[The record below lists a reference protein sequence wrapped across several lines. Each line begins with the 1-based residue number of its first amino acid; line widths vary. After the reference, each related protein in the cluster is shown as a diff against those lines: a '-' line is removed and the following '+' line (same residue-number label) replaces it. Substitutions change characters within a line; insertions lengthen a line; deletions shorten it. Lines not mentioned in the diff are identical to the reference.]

1 MIPSYYF
8 IINPASLKADKKTAA
23 HISAFFE
30 NREEKIE
37 IVYWTKEQTVSSLV
51 EKAHAAGFTTI
62 VACGG
67 DGTIR
72 EVGKALMGTSLELGI
87 LPLGSGNGIARHY
100 NIPKKLLAALKILVQ
115 HKRQAMDVG
124 KANEDYFFGN
134 IGFGLEVDF
143 IKAYQD
149 KRRHGF
155 GAYVVALINALVSF
169 RYKSFQLVVAD
180 KKRTLRPFIFLLS
193 NTKDQGYG
201 MRLTPE
207 ASSIDG
213 QLQLA
218 VVHKQA
224 AISLGFLMLEVGLF
238 KRPLR
243 QNNVEL
249 QSIKNLTVVANEKN
263 IAYQLDGEYLQGQS
277 TKVEITLLPKALQL
291 IIP

>member
-37 IVYWTKEQTVSSLV
+37 IAYWTKEQTVSSLV
-51 EKAHAAGFTTI
+51 EKAHAAGFSTI

-100 NIPKKLLAALKILVQ
+100 NIPKKLLAALKILVK
-115 HKRQAMDVG
+115 HKKQAMDVG

-155 GAYVVALINALVSF
+155 GAYVVTLINVLVSF

-180 KKRTLRPFIFLLS
+180 KKRILHPFIFFIVQHKRS
-193 NTKDQGYG
+193 
-201 MRLTPE
+201 RLW
-207 ASSIDG
+207 D
-213 QLQLA
+213 
-218 VVHKQA
+218 
-224 AISLGFLMLEVGLF
+224 AI
-238 KRPLR
+238 
-243 QNNVEL
+243 N
-249 QSIKNLTVVANEKN
+249 A
-263 IAYQLDGEYLQGQS
+263 
-277 TKVEITLLPKALQL
+277 
-291 IIP
+291 

>member
-1 MIPSYYF
+1 MEP
-8 IINPASLKADKKTAA
+8 L
-23 HISAFFE
+23 
-30 NREEKIE
+30 
-37 IVYWTKEQTVSSLV
+37 
-51 EKAHAAGFTTI
+51 G
-62 VACGG
+62 
-67 DGTIR
+67 
-72 EVGKALMGTSLELGI
+72 EVGKALIGTSLELGI
-87 LPLGSGNGIARHY
+87 LPLGSGMELQALQH
-100 NIPKKLLAALKILVQ
+100 PQKLLAALKVLVK

-134 IGFGLEVDF
+134 IGFGSEVDF
-143 IKAYQD
+143 IKAYQE

-180 KKRTLRPFIFLLS
+180 KKRTLHPFIFLLS

-207 ASSIDG
+207 ASSTDG

-243 QNNVEL
+243 QNKVEL
-249 QSIKNLTVVANEKN
+249 QSIKNLTVIANEKN

-277 TKVEITLLPKALQL
+277 AKVEITLLPKALQL
-291 IIP
+291 IIPQSFFGKSFAKPAFIFCTASKGDCWRCVKVL

>member
-1 MIPSYYF
+1 MNPSYYF

-23 HISAFFE
+23 HIAAFFE

-37 IVYWTKEQTVSSLV
+37 VAYWTIEQTVSSLV
-51 EKAHAAGFTTI
+51 EKAQAAGFSTI

-72 EVGKALMGTSLELGI
+72 EVGIALIGTSLEIGI

-100 NIPKKLLAALKILVQ
+100 NIPKKLQAALKILVE
-115 HKRQAMDVG
+115 HKKQAMDVG

-143 IKAYQD
+143 IKAYQE

-155 GAYVVALINALVSF
+155 GAYFLALIKALVSF
-169 RYKSFQLVVAD
+169 RYKSFQLVIAD
-180 KKRTLRPFIFLLS
+180 KKKTLHPFIFLLS

-207 ASSIDG
+207 ASSNDG

-243 QNNVEL
+243 QNKVEL
-249 QSIKNLTVVANEKN
+249 QSLKNLTVVANEKN
-263 IAYQLDGEYLQGQS
+263 IAYQLDGEYLQGRNS
-277 TKVEITLLPKALQL
+277 KVEITLLPKALQL
-291 IIP
+291 IVP